1 MPTIGLTG
9 GFGMGKSTVLKLF
22 EKHGAETVDS
32 DKLVADI
39 LKKQAVI
46 KRLVNILGSDVVRK
60 RAGKIVLL
68 KSRVA
73 EIVFANLKKRKVVEK
88 VIHPE
93 VLKEI
98 KKITKKVYAKNK
110 SSTIVF
116 EVPLLFETGFN
127 KYFDKSVVV
136 HCKIETAIKRL
147 KKKGFSIEE
156 VMKRIRTQMPITKK
170 KKLADYLI
178 DNNGGV
184 GDLEKKIKHLFPLF
198 GTR

>member
-9 GFGMGKSTVLKLF
+9 GFGMGKSTALKLF
-22 EKHGAETVDS
+22 KKHGARTVDS

-46 KRLVNILGSDVVRK
+46 KRLVNILGNDVVRK
-60 RAGKIVLL
+60 REGRPILL

-73 EIVFANLKKRKVVEK
+73 DIVFSDDTKRKAVEK

-98 KKITKKVYAKNK
+98 KRITKKVYAEDK
-110 SSTIVF
+110 SATIVF

-127 KYFDKSVVV
+127 KHFDKTVVV
-136 HCKIETAIKRL
+136 HCKIDTAIKRL
-147 KKKGFSIEE
+147 KRKGFSKEE
-156 VMKRIRTQMPITKK
+156 ALKRIRAQMPITEK
-170 KKLADYLI
+170 KKLADLLI

-184 GDLEKKIKHLFPLF
+184 RDMEKSLGNIIFSAI
-198 GTR
+198 